1 MTIGEEEFEEHDND
15 YVEDTIEEE
24 EDSSAEELP
33 PIVRE
38 DKIFNNRYNTGEG
51 LPEAEEYRMTG
62 GISVSGDYS
71 DSYLRDIYEYE
82 EMLETKFI
90 LDNIFSFIQIDPLIS
105 EILKNSARE
114 SAPGK
119 IKLSKDEVNFIF
131 NRINSSLDLPVN
143 EIVFY
148 SPIYILEAIS
158 ALSSLEYKKL
168 FDMLET
174 DIQELLLIEL
184 NKKYNFLDGKI
195 HKKKIH

>member
-1 MTIGEEEFEEHDND
+1 MIIGEEEFEEHYED
-15 YVEDTIEEE
+15 YVEDNVEE
-24 EDSSAEELP
+24 EDDVSTEELP

-82 EMLETKFI
+82 EMLETKVI
-90 LDNIFSFIQIDPLIS
+90 LDTIFGFIQLDPLIS

-114 SAPGK
+114 STPGR

-143 EIVFY
+143 EVVFY
-148 SPIYILEAIS
+148 SPIYILEVIS
-158 ALSSLEYKKL
+158 ALSSIEYKKL

>member
-1 MTIGEEEFEEHDND
+1 MIIGEEEFEEHYED
-15 YVEDTIEEE
+15 YVEDTVEE
-24 EDSSAEELP
+24 EDDTSTEELP

-82 EMLETKFI
+82 EMLETKVI
-90 LDNIFSFIQIDPLIS
+90 LDTIFGFIQLDPLIS

-114 SAPGK
+114 STPGR
-119 IKLSKDEVNFIF
+119 IKLTKDEVNFIF

-143 EIVFY
+143 EVVFY
-148 SPIYILEAIS
+148 SPIYILEVIS
-158 ALSSLEYKKL
+158 ALSSIEYKKL

-174 DIQELLLIEL
+174 DIQELLIIEL

>member
-1 MTIGEEEFEEHDND
+1 MIIGEEEFEEHYED
-15 YVEDTIEEE
+15 YVEDTVEE
-24 EDSSAEELP
+24 EDDTSTEELP

-82 EMLETKFI
+82 EMLETKVI
-90 LDNIFSFIQIDPLIS
+90 LDTIFGFIQLDPLIS

-114 SAPGK
+114 STPGR

-143 EIVFY
+143 EVVFY
-148 SPIYILEAIS
+148 SPIYILEVIS
-158 ALSSLEYKKL
+158 ALSSIEYKKL

-174 DIQELLLIEL
+174 DIQELLIIEL

>member
-15 YVEDTIEEE
+15 YVEDIIEEE
-24 EDSSAEELP
+24 EDCSAEELP

>member
-1 MTIGEEEFEEHDND
+1 MIIGEEEFEEHYED
-15 YVEDTIEEE
+15 YVEDNVEE
-24 EDSSAEELP
+24 EDDTSTEELP

-82 EMLETKFI
+82 EMLETKVI
-90 LDNIFSFIQIDPLIS
+90 LDTIFGFIQLDPLIS

-114 SAPGK
+114 STPGR

-143 EIVFY
+143 EVVFY
-148 SPIYILEAIS
+148 SPIYILEVIS
-158 ALSSLEYKKL
+158 ALSSIEYKKL

-174 DIQELLLIEL
+174 DIQELLIIEL

>member
-1 MTIGEEEFEEHDND
+1 MIIGEEEFEEHYED
-15 YVEDTIEEE
+15 YVEDTVEE
-24 EDSSAEELP
+24 EDDTSTEELP

-71 DSYLRDIYEYE
+71 DAYLRDIYEYE
-82 EMLETKFI
+82 EMLETKVI
-90 LDNIFSFIQIDPLIS
+90 LDTIFGFIQLDPLIS

-114 SAPGK
+114 STPGR
-119 IKLSKDEVNFIF
+119 IKLTKDEVNFIF

-143 EIVFY
+143 DVVFY
-148 SPIYILEAIS
+148 SPIYILEVIS
-158 ALSSLEYKKL
+158 ALSSIEYKKL

>member
-1 MTIGEEEFEEHDND
+1 MIIGEEEFEEHYED
-15 YVEDTIEEE
+15 YVEDNVEE
-24 EDSSAEELP
+24 EDDVSTEELP

-82 EMLETKFI
+82 EMLETKVI
-90 LDNIFSFIQIDPLIS
+90 LDTIFGFIQLDPLIS

-114 SAPGK
+114 STPGR
-119 IKLSKDEVNFIF
+119 IKLTKDEVNFIF

-143 EIVFY
+143 EVVFY
-148 SPIYILEAIS
+148 SPIYILEVIS
-158 ALSSLEYKKL
+158 ALSSIEYKKL